1 MVVGARDDAGPEF
14 TTKKRSVII
23 WGRNTSVNLEED
35 FWIALREI
43 AAARGITAWDL
54 VGARARSIDA
64 GRQHTDLSSA
74 IRLFVL
80 RYYRDG
86 KASQST

>member
-1 MVVGARDDAGPEF
+1 MPVRSSRP
-14 TTKKRSVII
+14 KKRSAII

-43 AAARGITAWDL
+43 AAARGITASDL
-54 VGARARSIDA
+54 VGSIDA
-64 GRQHTDLSSA
+64 GRQHTNLSSA

-80 RYYRDG
+80 RYCRDG